1 MISEYIKQHPNNG
14 KVIVYTEAYL
24 QMRHTLI
31 EQISTIENNIKGTLL
46 SNDEDIKQELLPCL
60 KRTLKGL
67 DRRFL
72 RAGGF
77 QDPVY
82 CARLILDGEKEQITD
97 PLQCCRY
104 YNGQQIADDENAVFA
119 EYEMRWMEWR
129 SSTREDG
136 YSLLLSSV
144 VDYINCGLMM
154 FDEYDKAPI
163 SLKALLFNRWCHW
176 GGGWSNDPNSF
187 KAWYYKNYCKGAD
200 NYERLQQNER

>member
-1 MISEYIKQHPNNG
+1 M
-14 KVIVYTEAYL
+14 
-24 QMRHTLI
+24 
-31 EQISTIENNIKGTLL
+31 EQIATIENSIKGTVL
-46 SNDEDIKQELLPCL
+46 SNDVSIMRKLLPSL

-72 RAGGF
+72 CAGGF
-77 QDPVY
+77 QDPVL
-82 CARLILDGEKEQITD
+82 CARLILECEREQITD

-104 YNGQQIADDENAVFA
+104 YNGHQIADDENAVFA

-129 SSTREDG
+129 CSTCEDG
-136 YSLLLSSV
+136 YSILRASV
-144 VDYINCGLMM
+144 SDYINSGLMM

-187 KAWYYKNYCKGAD
+187 KAWYYKNYCKGD
-200 NYERLQQNER
+200 DSDERLQ